1 MVCKFALSVKVVNK
15 NFYPNKVPDRRGHQ
29 KQKSPSNKS
38 EGPGNFRVDP
48 FY

>member
-1 MVCKFALSVKVVNK
+1 LSTKI
-15 NFYPNKVPDRRGHQ
+15 FHPNKVPDRRGAS
-29 KQKSPSNKS
+29 KTKNPSNKS